1 MSTKGHTYML
11 TLCIIMLCMN
21 LWNKSKITLYSHYA
35 IYCKS
40 LPSLLG
46 ASFIHFYNT
55 PSKTFRWHHGMKQG
69 GKRTISREDN
79 GRLPPEES
87 RICFQSL
94 LFCRLRYVVHFHLK
108 ATHLLHNCYELPSH
122 CGCIGLSVHPET
134 ILRGHICLLHTTDV
148 KSSSVVAASR

>member
-1 MSTKGHTYML
+1 MSTKGTYLYAHAMYNYAIFYYVWIYEISL
-11 TLCIIMLCMN
+11 
-21 LWNKSKITLYSHYA
+21 KTLYSHYA

-69 GKRTISREDN
+69 GKRTISKEDN

-94 LFCRLRYVVHFHLK
+94 LFGRLRYVIHFHLK
-108 ATHLLHNCYELPSH
+108 AMLTAPSLSHQKLHGLDHEVHTAWSYR
-122 CGCIGLSVHPET
+122 IGTSYT
-134 ILRGHICLLHTTDV
+134 RKLR
-148 KSSSVVAASR
+148 